1 MKTPASSPPLTLS
14 VRRGSKVIP
23 RFPVKLLVP
32 YIQDKKL
39 LPGDE
44 ISPDGVR
51 WLRLEKY
58 PLLARYFQGGA
69 QPAVPPGAI
78 PAAKAAPANDSPPP
92 APPPRDMTQKLEN
105 LAHML
110 KDLNR

>member
-1 MKTPASSPPLTLS
+1 MKSESPPLTLRL
-14 VRRGSKVIP
+14 RRGSKVIP

-32 YIQDKKL
+32 YIREGKL

-44 ISPDGVR
+44 ISPNGKQ

-58 PLLARYFQGGA
+58 PQLARYFRGGVA
-69 QPAVPPGAI
+69 PVSRTDVLPVPKEGSASDDARLPV
-78 PAAKAAPANDSPPP
+78 
-92 APPPRDMTQKLEN
+92 APPNLGDTLEN
-105 LAHML
+105 LAGML